1 MTLVARGKKQLVSL
15 KAVSQD
21 LLSLLFLSK
30 KLFYPLKVETFVI
43 MPMATPF
50 LDLEIF
56 LFVFSSY
63 VFLTFDKWIPNKYH
77 SITLRTLRTMNKC
90 NNIKIKNN
98 VSEKLL

>member
-1 MTLVARGKKQLVSL
+1 
-15 KAVSQD
+15 
-21 LLSLLFLSK
+21 
-30 KLFYPLKVETFVI
+30 
-43 MPMATPF
+43 MATPF

-98 VSEKLL
+98 VSEKLLWVIIDNRLVLTEHLNITCKKPNLKL